1 VTVSLPSARTRLH
14 SSALAANAKSAQAIL
29 DKGADYLLAVKSNL
43 SALRAEIE
51 RAFASAARASTH
63 SSISTR
69 AMYASSSAASA
80 SSPRSTDWSKGAFR
94 ASCACRGPRP
104 SFDLAEILG
113 PGHRPAQDDQQDL
126 GRRIDD
132 LPGSARVLE
141 GGKMVEKAGLG
152 HRGPR

>member
-1 VTVSLPSARTRLH
+1 MGGD
-14 SSALAANAKSAQAIL
+14 ALLEGKETPQ
-29 DKGADYLLAVKSNL
+29 KVELLA
-43 SALRAEIE
+43 
-51 RAFASAARASTH
+51 
-63 SSISTR
+63 
-69 AMYASSSAASA
+69 
-80 SSPRSTDWSKGAFR
+80 
-94 ASCACRGPRP
+94 RP

-141 GGKMVEKAGLG
+141 GGKMIEKAGLG